1 MNLYCP
7 PTGHSPAGVACLPMP
22 AVSRDTAE
30 QVHGRCSLLRSSLAS
45 GFLTVLLAA
54 SPALAQSQARPAQT
68 GSQPQTKRAPTNQS
82 PTNQSQQPQP
92 GSPSPT
98 QANAGTAQAIP
109 EAYAAPF
116 EPLDAEAQA
125 QLNKLL
131 LAWETQSNGTKTLE
145 CKFQRWHYDLFAA
158 PAGIH
163 ADKCQGEI
171 KYASP
176 DRGLFKVT
184 QKLSYDG
191 MKNGQPQYSEKPG
204 QFGEHWVCN
213 GEELLEFDHSLKEC
227 RVQQLPPEMRGQKIF
242 ESPLPFV
249 FNLDAK
255 KIVER
260 YWVRQ
265 VQAPKPGI
273 ILIEAYPKRQEDRSQ
288 YKLVQIALN
297 EKTYMPEVL
306 LMYAPNFNIKTAPRW
321 DHYEFINVQR
331 NSISQGLFDRFLKV
345 FIDEKA
351 PSDWK
356 VFHNSYQ
363 PQDPPQMASPGN
375 AQSKLK

>member
-7 PTGHSPAGVACLPMP
+7 PTGLSPAGVAWLPMA
-22 AVSRDTAE
+22 AVSRFSAE
-30 QVHGRCSLLRSSLAS
+30 QAPRHRSLLKWVVAS
-45 GFLTVLLAA
+45 GFLTAVLAA
-54 SPALAQSQARPAQT
+54 STTSAQNQGRQPQSATQSQAN
-68 GSQPQTKRAPTNQS
+68 RAPANQD
-82 PTNQSQQPQP
+82 
-92 GSPSPT
+92 
-98 QANAGTAQAIP
+98 QATAGTAIAIP

-116 EPLDAEAQA
+116 EPLDADAQA

-158 PAGIH
+158 PANVH

-191 MKNGQPQYSEKPG
+191 MKDGQPQYSEKPG

-213 GEELLEFDHSLKEC
+213 GEELLEFDHSKKEC
-227 RVQQLPPEMRGQKIF
+227 RVQQLPPEMRGQRIF

-255 KIVER
+255 QIVER

-265 VQAPKPGI
+265 VQAPKPGM

-297 EKTYMPEVL
+297 EKTYMPEAL

-321 DHYEFINVQR
+321 DHYEFVNVQR
-331 NSISQGLFDRFLKV
+331 NSISQGLFDRFMKT

-363 PQDPPQMASPGN
+363 PQDPPQMASPGD
-375 AQSKLK
+375 ARTMLK